1 MTTSQTTETLTEEQ
15 QLAII
20 HEEIDNARANAEP
33 AVKLAEAV
41 KRLLENED
49 FKAVVAKSYFEDEMK
64 KLALTI
70 SMNSNEEL
78 VKRAVVHLK
87 GIHSFR
93 EFLNTSLRNG
103 IEAANYLAKSDAEL
117 IAYYQ
122 ANFILGNDQEGNE

>member
-20 HEEIDNARANAEP
+20 HEEIDKARANAEP

-49 FKAVVAKSYFEDEMK
+49 FKVVVAKSYFEDEMK

>member
-1 MTTSQTTETLTEEQ
+1 MTTSQTTDILTEEQ

-20 HEEIDNARANAEP
+20 RKEIANARANAEP
-33 AVKLAEAV
+33 AMKLAESV

-70 SMNSNEEL
+70 SMNGNEEL

-93 EFLNTSLRNG
+93 EFLNTTLRNG
-103 IEAANYLAKSDAEL
+103 AEAASYLAKSDEEL
-117 IAYYQ
+117 TAFYQ
-122 ANFILGNDQEGNE
+122 ANFQIGNQEGNA

>member
-20 HEEIDNARANAEP
+20 HEEIDKARANAEP

-103 IEAANYLAKSDAEL
+103 IEAANYLAKSDEEL
-117 IAYYQ
+117 TAYYQ

>member
-20 HEEIDNARANAEP
+20 HEEIDKARANAEP

-78 VKRAVVHLK
+78 VKRAIVHLK

-103 IEAANYLAKSDAEL
+103 IEAANYLAKSDTEL

>member
-1 MTTSQTTETLTEEQ
+1 MTTSQTTETLTKEQ

-20 HEEIDNARANAEP
+20 HEEIDKARANAEP

>member
-20 HEEIDNARANAEP
+20 HEEIDKARANAEP

>member
-1 MTTSQTTETLTEEQ
+1 MTTSQTTETLTEEH

-20 HEEIDNARANAEP
+20 HEEIDKARANAEP

-103 IEAANYLAKSDAEL
+103 SEAANYLAKSDAEL

>member
-20 HEEIDNARANAEP
+20 HEEIDKARANAEP

-103 IEAANYLAKSDAEL
+103 IEATNYLAKSDAEL